1 MPNSKKKVEPKTK
14 SGNGTKPIV
23 SSSSLKSYH
32 VETKDGTGS
41 FNFFTEAENHKKAL
55 RNLELRSWDFRKLVK
70 ADRDLVITVK
80 LIK

>member
-1 MPNSKKKVEPKTK
+1 MYSKEPKEQNTSS
-14 SGNGTKPIV
+14 SGNAAKLPV
-23 SSSSLKSYH
+23 SSSSHCYH
-32 VETKDGTGS
+32 VETRTESGS

-70 ADRDLVITVK
+70 ADKDMVITVK

>member
-1 MPNSKKKVEPKTK
+1 MANRTTK
-14 SGNGTKPIV
+14 AKSTSVSSNNAKLPV
-23 SSSSLKSYH
+23 SSSSHCYH
-32 VETKDGTGS
+32 VETLTDSGS

-70 ADRDLVITVK
+70 ADRDMVITVK